1 MFVDIKLK
9 SGKIINIPYGA
20 YQKDYAPL
28 GYKIYNKT
36 SNVGNEKIINKQYVI
51 NISDKKKRKPTII
64 K

>member
-28 GYKIYNKT
+28 GYKICNKPNKV
-36 SNVGNEKIINKQYVI
+36 SNQNIINKQYVI
-51 NISDKKKRKPTII
+51 TVSDRKPKKPTL